1 MLGIRQRE
9 QRESTIFRG
18 SMQAIVAVQ
27 QPTAEA
33 AGLPPSPGNPLSA
46 LADVAANLFI
56 SLPDSPQGKPFIDR
70 AEAGSPAALLRAM
83 RLHPGEAR
91 LQQLGCTALASLA
104 EMHVLPAE
112 PLATAAVAAMRAFPA
127 EAALQAQGCR
137 TLLHL
142 TTTAPRKR
150 AVCAHS

>member
-1 MLGIRQRE
+1 MDFGNASEREKLWIREIHR
-9 QRESTIFRG
+9 
-18 SMQAIVAVQ
+18 MQAIVAVQ

-83 RLHPGEAR
+83 RKVSAARTPWSKTAREGGSVRRIRPTCHTGTCRMHRLCLHAAGTPLCHQQAAASPPLQRALPG
-91 LQQLGCTALASLA
+91 AL
-104 EMHVLPAE
+104 
-112 PLATAAVAAMRAFPA
+112 
-127 EAALQAQGCR
+127 
-137 TLLHL
+137 
-142 TTTAPRKR
+142 
-150 AVCAHS
+150 